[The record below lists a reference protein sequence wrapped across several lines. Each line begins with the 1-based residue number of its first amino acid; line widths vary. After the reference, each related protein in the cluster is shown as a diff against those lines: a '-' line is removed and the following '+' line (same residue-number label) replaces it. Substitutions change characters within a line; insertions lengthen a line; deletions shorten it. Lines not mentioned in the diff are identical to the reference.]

1 MCIQMNVLLG
11 ARKKDTANKISH
23 CCYFSFIQI
32 YDPIVKSD
40 QKQPP
45 GQVQIPLEVL
55 HPAL

>member
-1 MCIQMNVLLG
+1 MQMYVLLG

-40 QKQPP
+40 QKQPA
-45 GQVQIPLEVL
+45 GQVQILLEVL